1 MDRHDD
7 IRTSEIDR
15 IMDEN
20 LDSDSSVSDLF
31 TDDSDADPARLIP
44 DKHLD
49 TSRSH
54 LETNDSDS
62 DDPEIDQ
69 RRPTHTPR
77 PRIPNQCRQVLS
89 DNSDIDDNDEDSND
103 EGSIWEKVTT

>member
-1 MDRHDD
+1 LAICLLTIAML
-7 IRTSEIDR
+7 IRLHLSYLPDQPSTSNGKR
-15 IMDEN
+15 
-20 LDSDSSVSDLF
+20 
-31 TDDSDADPARLIP
+31 ARLIP